1 MIGIVREEPDKVK
14 RVLMRSYE
22 VREMAFQ
29 DPPSC
34 PTKFN

>member
-29 DPPSC
+29 DPPQLSH
-34 PTKFN
+34 KV